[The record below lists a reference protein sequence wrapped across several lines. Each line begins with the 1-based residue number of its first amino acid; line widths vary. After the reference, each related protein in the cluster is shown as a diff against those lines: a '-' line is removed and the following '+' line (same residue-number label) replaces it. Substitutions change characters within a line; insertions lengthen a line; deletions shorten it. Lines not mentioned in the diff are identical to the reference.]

1 MRLLGNPSRLVIFA
15 SRFVP
20 DYIGIIVLA
29 ACRLGKLI
37 RTFNQNKLIMKI
49 RLILISVISILLCPV
64 FSEAQEQQGKI
75 TVTGTVVDERGEPLP
90 GAFVLVPGTTSGTS
104 TDADGKFS
112 INVSAGSAL
121 EIQFM
126 GYETKKISVPKERRN
141 ISVSLSPDKNLTL
154 NEAVTIAYGSVR
166 RQDLTGSVTNVKMA
180 DVKDAPVLSVDQA
193 LQGRIAG
200 ADIMTTSGEPGAAT
214 SIRIRGTRSIIASN
228 EPLIVVDGVMDAVS
242 DLGDL
247 NSADIESISVL
258 KDASSTAIYGS
269 RGSNGVI
276 IVTTRQGSTG
286 SKPRITFKAE
296 AGISQLPKKLD
307 LMNASE
313 YAQYRNDI
321 ALYLSSNTDAV
332 PGAAPSEYPYPDPLS
347 YGQGTDWIGAIMRTA
362 AYQNYNLSLSGGN
375 KEASYYASLGYNDT
389 EGIVKNSGQTRYTG
403 RINLDRQL
411 FKWMKVGYKGSY
423 TYRSQDKLLANIG
436 GTSTRSAMYLSPL
449 LKKTDYYITDDEDN
463 VTTTY
468 NPPTALIA
476 MRTNYVTRLSANHS
490 VYVEIEPVK
499 DLKLRS
505 SNSYYSYQ
513 QHGFVYN
520 PSTLPAK
527 NPGEGGDATRN
538 ERDDMTL
545 SSENTVTYAL
555 KKQGHKLDVLGGFTA
570 YRFKSDR
577 LALSGSG
584 YMVDDVKW
592 NNMGGVTDK
601 NTLSPSSA
609 SVSTTKMSFLA
620 RANYN
625 YKSRYYIT
633 VTGRADG
640 ASNFAANNKW
650 GFFPSAAL
658 KWNVKKENFMKHVSW
673 IDELSLRLSAGRTGN
688 DAVDAYRSLEM
699 LSTSSKGY
707 IFGGSQ
713 QAAYFRGQL
722 PSPDLTWEKTDLY
735 NVATDM
741 SFFNSRLNVTAEA
754 YVSKTRDLLMEV
766 QVASQTGFNSHFVN
780 LGNTS
785 NYGVELSIESR
796 NIVRKGFTWT
806 TNLTLSHNKQNVDNI
821 GTSEYVSVADS
832 GGNNPFMMHGFVK
845 GYPLNALWGFR
856 YAGVWHNT
864 DEFRR
869 NEVTHAYTSS
879 SVITADKYENYLGTP
894 RYYDINNDGTLD
906 QQDLVYLGNADPWL
920 YGGLQ
925 NTFTLGNFRLG
936 VYVAYSFGGK
946 IYNYSELFMAG
957 GNTTNQYRYMVNA
970 WHPVRNPESDYPRAG
985 GTMSKDVPSDRMV
998 YDASYV
1004 RLKNVSLGYTFD
1016 LSKKVKW
1023 LRDITLNLSGE
1034 NLLLWKKYNGFDPD
1048 VSSSGSESTL
1058 RRLDMGAYP
1067 KARTIVFSVQFRY

>member
-1 MRLLGNPSRLVIFA
+1 
-15 SRFVP
+15 
-20 DYIGIIVLA
+20 
-29 ACRLGKLI
+29 
-37 RTFNQNKLIMKI
+37 MKI
-49 RLILISVISILLCPV
+49 RLILIFVVAALLCPV
-64 FSEAQEQQGKI
+64 FAEAQAQQGTI
-75 TVTGTVVDERGEPLP
+75 TVTGTVVDEKGDPLP
-90 GAFVLVPGTTSGTS
+90 GAFVLVPGTTNGTS

-112 INVSAGSAL
+112 INVSAGGSL
-121 EIQFM
+121 EVQFM
-126 GYETKKISVPKERRN
+126 GYETKKVSVPKERRN
-141 ISVSLSPDKNLTL
+141 ISVSLSPDRNLTL

-166 RQDLTGSVTNVKMA
+166 KQDLTGSVTNVKMA

-200 ADIMTTSGEPGAAT
+200 TDIMTTSGEPGAAT

-296 AGISQLPKKLD
+296 AGISQLHKKLD

-313 YAQYRNDI
+313 FAQYRNDI
-321 ALYLSSNTDAV
+321 ALFQSSNTDAV
-332 PGAAPSEYPYPDPLS
+332 PGASPSEYPYPDPLS

-468 NPPTALIA
+468 NPPTALIT

-490 VYVEIEPVK
+490 VYVEVEPVK

-513 QHGFVYN
+513 QHGFIYN

-545 SSENTVTYAL
+545 SSENTITYAL
-555 KKQGHKLDVLGGFTA
+555 KKKGHRFDVLGGFTA

-577 LALSGSG
+577 LAISGSG
-584 YMVDDVKW
+584 YIVDDVKW

-601 NTLSPSSA
+601 NTLIPSSA

-658 KWNVKKENFMKHVSW
+658 KWNVKNENFLKHASW

-699 LSTSSKGY
+699 LSTTSKGY

-713 QAAYFRGQL
+713 AAAYFRGQL

-754 YVSKTRDLLMEV
+754 YVSKTRDLLMDV

-785 NYGVELSIESR
+785 NHGVELSIESR

-806 TNLTLSHNKQNVDNI
+806 TNLTLSHNRQNVDNI

-864 DEFRR
+864 EEFKR

-879 SVITADKYENYLGTP
+879 SVITPDKYDINLGTP

-906 QQDLVYLGNADPWL
+906 QKDLVYLGNADPWL
-920 YGGLQ
+920 YGGVQ
-925 NTFTLGNFRLG
+925 NTFTFGDFRLG

-957 GNTTNQYRYMVNA
+957 GNTTNQYRYMVNS
-970 WHPVRNPESDYPRAG
+970 WHPVRNPDSDYPRAG

-1004 RLKNVSLGYTFD
+1004 RLKNVSLGYTLD
-1016 LSKKVKW
+1016 MSKKVKW
-1023 LRDITLNLSGE
+1023 LKDITFNLSGE

>member
-1 MRLLGNPSRLVIFA
+1 
-15 SRFVP
+15 
-20 DYIGIIVLA
+20 
-29 ACRLGKLI
+29 
-37 RTFNQNKLIMKI
+37 MKI
-49 RLILISVISILLCPV
+49 RLILIFVVAALLCPV
-64 FSEAQEQQGKI
+64 FAEAQAQQGTI
-75 TVTGTVVDERGEPLP
+75 TVTGTVVDEKGDPLP
-90 GAFVLVPGTTSGTS
+90 GAFVLVPGTTNGTS

-112 INVSAGSAL
+112 INVSAGGSL
-121 EIQFM
+121 EVQFM
-126 GYETKKISVPKERRN
+126 GYETKKVSVPKERRN
-141 ISVSLSPDKNLTL
+141 ISVSLSPDRNLTL

-166 RQDLTGSVTNVKMA
+166 KQDLTGSVTNVKMA

-200 ADIMTTSGEPGAAT
+200 TDIMTTSGEPGAAT

-286 SKPRITFKAE
+286 SKPRVTFKAE

-313 YAQYRNDI
+313 FAQYRNDI
-321 ALYLSSNTDAV
+321 ALFQSSNTDAV
-332 PGAAPSEYPYPDPLS
+332 PGASPSEYPYPDPLS

-513 QHGFVYN
+513 QHGFIYN

-545 SSENTVTYAL
+545 SSENTITYAL
-555 KKQGHKLDVLGGFTA
+555 KKKGHRFDVLGGFTA

-577 LALSGSG
+577 LAISGSG

-601 NTLSPSSA
+601 NTLRPSSA

-658 KWNVKKENFMKHVSW
+658 KWNVKKENFLKHASW

-699 LSTSSKGY
+699 LSTTSKGY

-713 QAAYFRGQL
+713 AAAYFRGQL

-754 YVSKTRDLLMEV
+754 YVSKTRDLLMDV

-796 NIVRKGFTWT
+796 NIVRKGFAWT
-806 TNLTLSHNKQNVDNI
+806 TNLTLSHNRQNVDNI

-864 DEFRR
+864 EEFKR

-879 SVITADKYENYLGTP
+879 SVVTPDKYDINLGTP
-894 RYYDINNDGTLD
+894 RYYDINNDGALD
-906 QQDLVYLGNADPWL
+906 QKDLVYLGNADPWL
-920 YGGLQ
+920 YGGVQ
-925 NTFTLGNFRLG
+925 NTFTFGDFRLG

-957 GNTTNQYRYMVNA
+957 GNTTNQYRYMVNS
-970 WHPVRNPESDYPRAG
+970 WHPVRNPDSDYPRAG

-1004 RLKNVSLGYTFD
+1004 RLKNVSLGYTLD
-1016 LSKKVKW
+1016 MSKKVKW
-1023 LRDITLNLSGE
+1023 LKDITFNLSGE